1 MTIGYTRHVADCEVA
16 RQVKL
21 AKDIGRLQQQVSTGK
36 RLIAASDDPAA
47 ADRIAAIRQTSADHV
62 TWIAYSHTG
71 AAIANAADTTLG
83 SVANA
88 LTRAKELV
96 LAGRNETLSASD
108 RAGLATELRGIIA
121 DISSYA
127 QSTDPN
133 GRPLFPTGSVDAI
146 PVSES
151 LNYTATSTRAAVF
164 DSVAIGA
171 GTQTLTAILSA
182 AGAPVDG
189 GNGAAITTAIAGID
203 SGLAHIG
210 SARTDQGIRA
220 QRFADAKERLQS
232 SDSDLAIEKSALA
245 ETDLTYA
252 LSEVQSKQVAL
263 QAAQTIFAQTHRSGL
278 FDLLS

>member
-1 MTIGYTRHVADCEVA
+1 MIGSTRHTSHVETA
-16 RQVKL
+16 RQAQL

-36 RLIAASDDPAA
+36 RLIAGSDDPAA
-47 ADRIAAIRQTSADHV
+47 ADRIAAIRQTRADHA
-62 TWIAYSHTG
+62 TWIANSDTG

-96 LAGRNETLSASD
+96 LAGRNDTLTNAD
-108 RAGLATELRGIIA
+108 RTTLANELRGIIA
-121 DISSYA
+121 DIASYA
-127 QSTDPN
+127 QATDPS
-133 GRPLFPTGSVDAI
+133 GRALFPTGPVNAI

-151 LNYTATSTRAAVF
+151 LNYSATAARASVF
-164 DSVAIGA
+164 DSVSTGA

-182 AGAPVDG
+182 AAAALDT
-189 GNGAAITTAIAGID
+189 GNGAGLTTGIAQID
-203 SGLAHIG
+203 SGVAHIG
-210 SARTDQGIRA
+210 TVRTDQGIRA
-220 QRFADAKERLQS
+220 QRFADAKERLEN
-232 SDSDLAIEKSALA
+232 SDADLAIEKSALA
-245 ETDLTYA
+245 DTDLTYA